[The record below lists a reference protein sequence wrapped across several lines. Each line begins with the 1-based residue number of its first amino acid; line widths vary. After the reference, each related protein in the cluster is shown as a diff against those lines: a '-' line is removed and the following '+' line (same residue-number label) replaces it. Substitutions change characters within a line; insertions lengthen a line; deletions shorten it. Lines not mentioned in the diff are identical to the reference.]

1 MNGVAFVWREA
12 LAGLRRN
19 VTMSVAMV
27 LTTAISLGLLG
38 AGLLAVRTIDRTQD
52 LYYSQLA
59 VQVALDEPTSAG
71 DADCSSPTCAGLRDR
86 LQGDPLVA
94 GVSFESRDAAYQRFL
109 RIYAG
114 QSILQLVR
122 PQSLPATLRVTL
134 RDPTRGDAIVSGYT
148 GKPGVRNVVDQ
159 RALVQDLFTFLASVR
174 NAAFGLASIQALAAL
189 LLISNTI
196 QVSAFTRRTEVG
208 IMRLVGATRWY
219 TQVPFLIEAVI
230 TGVVG
235 AVLATGGLVLGKLFF
250 IDRLLSGRL
259 ISNAIPAVGMS
270 DVLLFVA
277 PVLVVVGA
285 AIATATGYVTLR
297 LYVRN

>member
-1 MNGVAFVWREA
+1 
-12 LAGLRRN
+12 
-19 VTMSVAMV
+19 MV

-59 VQVALDEPTSAG
+59 VQVALDEPTSAA
-71 DADCSSPTCAGLRDR
+71 DADCSSPACRALREQ
-86 LQGDPLVA
+86 LQASPLVA
-94 GVSFESRDAAYQRFL
+94 GVAYESRQQAYERFL

-122 PQSLPATLRVTL
+122 PQSLPATLRVTMT
-134 RDPTRGDAIVSGYT
+134 DPRRGDAVVAEFT

-159 RALVQDLFTFLASVR
+159 RRLVEDLFTFLGSIR
-174 NAAFGLASIQALAAL
+174 NAAFGLALVQALAAL

-196 QVSAFTRRTEVG
+196 QISAFTRRTEVG

-219 TQVPFLIEAVI
+219 TQMPFLIEAVI

-235 AVLATGGLVLGKLFF
+235 AVLATAGLVAGKLLF

-259 ISNAIPAVGMS
+259 ISNAIPPIGMS
-270 DVLLFVA
+270 DVVLYVA
-277 PVLVVVGA
+277 PLLVVVGA

-297 LYVRN
+297 LYVRQ

>member
-1 MNGVAFVWREA
+1 MNGLAFVWREA

-59 VQVALDEPTSAG
+59 VQVALDEPTSAN
-71 DADCSSPTCAGLRDR
+71 DANCTSPTCTGLRDQITR
-86 LQGDPLVA
+86 DPLVA
-94 GVSFESRDAAYQRFL
+94 AVSYESRDQAYQRFL

-134 RDPTRGDAIVSGYT
+134 KDPTRGDAIVAEYT

-159 RALVQDLFTFLASVR
+159 RALVQDLFTFLGSVR

-259 ISNAIPAVGMS
+259 ISNAIPTVGMS

-277 PVLVVVGA
+277 PMLVAVGA
-285 AIATATGYVTLR
+285 IIAAATGYVTLR
-297 LYVRN
+297 LYVRS